1 MYFVRTSIY
10 STNRQIIKTKQT
22 KKQNSTKTV
31 IHIFEGKKK
40 KKRLFFFKIVDC
52 FQEVEES

>member
-40 KKRLFFFKIVDC
+40 KRLFFFKIVDC

>member
-40 KKRLFFFKIVDC
+40 KDFFFLN
-52 FQEVEES
+52 S